1 MRVFASE
8 WNGGSVKSGFRIF
21 DADTHA
27 GSTAES
33 LEPYLSKRVRELVPD
48 LDAHRREMTMSHSSE
63 PLSKPYR
70 HTLSFDQAI
79 GGWQAGTGTIPRV
92 LGEAEP
98 RASATR
104 HAKFMGVRFPD
115 PEGYEFADA
124 RIKEMD
130 EEGSDVHLMV
140 STPPSA
146 DDAELYMEL
155 PAAHHRWINDFCAPF
170 PNRLKA
176 LIICSPL
183 DIERSV
189 EEIHR
194 WGSSPWAVGIHPQL
208 PIDYP
213 IDHPELGPVWAAAE
227 EHDLVLVHHS
237 FSQGYPGYRDLW
249 NNPYLG
255 RSASHPWS
263 AMRFVGAV
271 TGSGILDRYPRLRF
285 AILESG
291 FGWLPFWAS
300 RLDEQAEYLGSVA
313 EGLRYKPSDYIKNG
327 RFFASIELHEGPDM
341 MRTFVDLMGEDV
353 LMMGS
358 DYPHPESRFP
368 ESPDRVLAW
377 QESGVTES
385 AMRKLMWD
393 NAVRCFGAP

>member
-1 MRVFASE
+1 MK
-8 WNGGSVKSGFRIF
+8 NGVRIF

-33 LEPYLSKRVRELVPD
+33 LEPYLSKRVRELIPD
-48 LDAHRREMTMSHSSE
+48 LDSHRRENKFSHSSE
-63 PLSKPYR
+63 PLQEPYR
-70 HTLSFDQAI
+70 HTYSFEAAI
-79 GGWQAGTGTIPRV
+79 GGWQVGAGTVPRV

-98 RASATR
+98 RENAAR
-104 HAKFMGVRFPD
+104 RAKFMGTTFPD
-115 PEGYEFADA
+115 PDGYEFAAA
-124 RIKEMD
+124 RIKDMD
-130 EEGSDVHLMV
+130 QEGSDVHMMV
-140 STPPSA
+140 STPPTSL
-146 DDAELYMEL
+146 DRELETEL
-155 PAAHHRWINDFCAPF
+155 IAAHHRWMNDFCAPYL
-170 PNRLKA
+170 NRLKSM
-176 LIICSPL
+176 IVCSVL
-183 DIERSV
+183 DVDHCV
-189 EEIHR
+189 EEIER
-194 WGSSPWAVGIHPQL
+194 WGPSPWAVAIHPQL

-213 IDHPELGPVWAAAE
+213 IDHPDLNPIWAAAQ

-291 FGWLPFWAS
+291 FGWLPFWAT
-300 RLDEQAEYLGSVA
+300 RLDEQAEYLGTVA
-313 EGLRYKPSDYIKNG
+313 EGLKFKPSEYLKSG
-327 RFFASIELHEGPDM
+327 RFFASIEIHEGADM
-341 MRTFVDLMGEDV
+341 MRTFVDLFGEDV

-368 ESPDRVLAW
+368 ESPDRVLEW
-377 QESGVTES
+377 QENGVSEP
-385 AMRKLMWD
+385 ALQKLMWD
-393 NAVRCFGAP
+393 NAVRCFGEP